1 MLISKSKKMKNIK
14 YIILALSGFF
24 LVTSCDRQLDVTPEQ
39 SIVTD
44 KVISTPEN
52 INNILIGTYA
62 ITGRADL
69 LGGDVQMYADLLG
82 NSNYLYWY
90 GTYASLRNIYTKS
103 IVSDNAYVRDT
114 WQYAYKAIYQTNVIL
129 DNLNIVTNAD
139 DKNRIEG
146 EAKFLRAIN
155 YFELVRFY
163 GKQYVAGTNNTQL
176 GVPIILDSKIDF
188 SGDLSVARNTVEEVY
203 TQVIKDLTGAITK
216 LPSDN
221 SYYAD
226 VYSAKALLAR
236 VYLQKGDY
244 ANARTMA
251 NDIITNSGKSLV
263 TNFEGAF
270 NTGENTSEDLFAM
283 QVTSQSGIN
292 DLNTFYADE
301 IYGGR
306 GGDIAVR
313 DEYVDLFEASDVRGD
328 FFYYNG
334 DGDRLSAKF
343 KNQFGNVH
351 VIRLAEMYLIRAEAN
366 LALSTSV
373 GATPLSDINLVR
385 NRAHASSL
393 SAVTQADIM
402 KERSRELGFEGFLIH
417 DIKRT
422 KGNVS
427 ALSWSSDR
435 LVFPIPVREMQVNSK
450 LVQNPGYN

>member
-1 MLISKSKKMKNIK
+1 MLISKTNKMKNIK
-14 YIILALSGFF
+14 HIILALSGFF
-24 LVTSCDRQLDVTPEQ
+24 LVTSCDRELDINPAQ
-39 SIVTD
+39 SITTGQA
-44 KVISTPEN
+44 ISTPEN
-52 INNILIGTYA
+52 INNILVGTYA

-69 LGGDVQMYADLLG
+69 FGGDTQMYADLLG
-82 NSNYLYWY
+82 NSEYVDWY
-90 GTYASLRNIYTKS
+90 GTYAALRQIYTKN

-129 DNLNIVTNAD
+129 DNLNVVTDTD
-139 DKNRIEG
+139 DKTRIEG

-155 YFELVRFY
+155 YFELVRYF
-163 GKQYVAGTNNTQL
+163 GKQYVAGSTNSQL
-176 GVPIILDSKIDF
+176 GVPIVLSSKVDF
-188 SGDLSVARNTVEEVY
+188 SGDLSIARNTVEEVY
-203 TQVIKDLTGAITK
+203 AQVIKDLTEAIAK

-226 VYSAKALLAR
+226 VYTAKALLAR

-244 ANARTMA
+244 ANARAMS
-251 NDIITNSGKSLV
+251 NDVIANSGRSLV
-263 TNFEGAF
+263 GSFDGAF
-270 NTGENTSEDLFAM
+270 NTGENTSEDLFAT

-292 DLNTFYADE
+292 DLNTFYADD

-328 FFYYNG
+328 FFHYNVY
-334 DGDRLSAKF
+334 GDRLSSKF

-366 LALSTSV
+366 LTLGTSV
-373 GATPLSDINLVR
+373 GATPEDDVNEIR

-393 SAVTQADIM
+393 SVVTQADIM
-402 KERSRELGFEGFLIH
+402 EERSRELGFEGFLIH

-422 KGNVS
+422 KGSVGS
-427 ALSWSSDR
+427 LSWNSDK
-435 LVFPIPVREMQVNSK
+435 LVFPIPLREMQVNNK

>member
-14 YIILALSGFF
+14 YIILSLSGFF

-422 KGNVS
+422 KGNVG

>member
-1 MLISKSKKMKNIK
+1 MLISKTNKMKNIK
-14 YIILALSGFF
+14 HIILALSGFF
-24 LVTSCDRQLDVTPEQ
+24 LVTSCDRELDINPAQ
-39 SIVTD
+39 SITTGQA
-44 KVISTPEN
+44 ISTPEN
-52 INNILIGTYA
+52 INNILVGTYA

-69 LGGDVQMYADLLG
+69 FGGDTQMYADLLG
-82 NSNYLYWY
+82 NSEYVDWY
-90 GTYASLRNIYTKS
+90 GTYAALRQIYTKN

-129 DNLNIVTNAD
+129 DNLNVVTDTD
-139 DKNRIEG
+139 DKTRIEG

-155 YFELVRFY
+155 YFELVRYF
-163 GKQYVAGTNNTQL
+163 GKQYVAGSTNTQL
-176 GVPIILDSKIDF
+176 GVPIVLSSKVDF
-188 SGDLSVARNTVEEVY
+188 SGDLSIARNTVEEVY
-203 TQVIKDLTGAITK
+203 AQVIKDLTEAIAK

-226 VYSAKALLAR
+226 VYTAKALLAR

-244 ANARTMA
+244 ANARAMS
-251 NDIITNSGKSLV
+251 NDVIANSGRSLV
-263 TNFEGAF
+263 GSFDGAF
-270 NTGENTSEDLFAM
+270 NTVENTSEDLFAT

-292 DLNTFYADE
+292 DLNTFYADD

-328 FFYYNG
+328 FFHYNVY
-334 DGDRLSAKF
+334 GDRLSSKF

-402 KERSRELGFEGFLIH
+402 EERSRELGFEGFLIH

-422 KGNVS
+422 KGSVGS
-427 ALSWSSDR
+427 LSWNSDK
-435 LVFPIPVREMQVNSK
+435 LVFPIPLREMQVNNK

>member
-44 KVISTPEN
+44 KAISTPEN

-62 ITGRADL
+62 ITGRADF

-129 DNLNIVTNAD
+129 DNLNVVTDTD
-139 DKNRIEG
+139 DKTRIEG

-176 GVPIILDSKIDF
+176 GVPIVLDSKIDF

-203 TQVIKDLTGAITK
+203 TQVIKDLTEAITK

-226 VYSAKALLAR
+226 EYSAKALLAR

-244 ANARTMA
+244 VNARALA
-251 NDIITNSGKSLV
+251 NDVIENSEKSLV
-263 TNFEGAF
+263 ATFEGAF

-334 DGDRLSAKF
+334 YGDRLTTKF
-343 KNQFGNVH
+343 KNQFGNLH

-366 LALSTSV
+366 LTLGTSV
-373 GATPLSDINLVR
+373 GATPEDDVNEIR

-393 SAVTQADIM
+393 SVVTQADIM
-402 KERSRELGFEGFLIH
+402 EERSRELGFEGFLIH

-422 KGNVS
+422 KGSVGS
-427 ALSWSSDR
+427 LSWNSDK
-435 LVFPIPVREMQVNSK
+435 LVFPIPLREMQVNNK